1 MAVPI
6 SRPILN
12 WLDNFGT
19 LGALGFRGHT
29 ETSRLELRSSLDL
42 GLKRLR
48 GHLNY
53 GVPDFN

>member
-1 MAVPI
+1 VPI